1 MIQNEK
7 FHITK
12 MGEDYILICKDKSI
26 FQGMIR
32 LSPSGKFIWDLLEN
46 NITYEELV
54 SKTMEKYD
62 VELDVVKNDIDI
74 FLDSLKKV
82 NGIYDVR

>member
-1 MIQNEK
+1 MIRNEK
-7 FHITK
+7 FHINK
-12 MGEDYILICKDKSI
+12 MGEDYILICEDKSI

-32 LSPSGKFIWDLLEN
+32 LSPSGRFIWDLLEN
-46 NITYEELV
+46 NISYEELV
-54 SKTMEKYD
+54 NKATEKYD
-62 VELDVVKNDIDI
+62 VDLDVVKNDIDN